1 MGTSTLT
8 NIGLSAMNA
17 QSAGLQTTGHNI
29 ANASVKG
36 YSRQDVTLATK
47 PGQWANG
54 AYYGRGVDVS
64 SVTRA
69 HDEYLTRE
77 ASSMQSLASMDST
90 QLKQIQSLESLFQP
104 GAQGLG
110 TVTSNFFDSLVDLGT
125 TPTDLS
131 ARQVVLSRAD
141 NMASRFAD
149 AGASINTLQSGITS
163 DLTSAVDNINSL
175 AQNIANV
182 NKQLAVTRGAAQ
194 PPNDLLDQRD
204 QLIAQLAAQINVSR
218 VDNTDGTT
226 SVFVAGG
233 QTLVNGIGSTA
244 MRLGQDPADP
254 TRSAVFMGQGASQR
268 LITEGTMGGGAVA
281 GLLKF
286 QNQDLVEGRNLIGR
300 LALAVGTAINTQQ
313 QLGISMEPPTGT
325 PPTRPFGSPFFEIAA
340 PQVLPNANNA
350 KGPPAGSVVVT
361 IDPANAKSVLPSD
374 YEFRQDPANAG
385 AWQIKRLS
393 DREPSW
399 VSAPLGQP
407 FDGMTITASNVQ
419 PGDTFLLQPVGR
431 AASGM
436 KSLISDPLKVA
447 AAAPLTATMNAANT
461 GTASVASLSVNAS
474 PLPVPGA
481 STEIAFTDNQGSYTW
496 TLRDISG
503 AVIGGGP
510 GTWTGG
516 QPIPTPPQDF
526 NGYTLNLNGVPKMGD
541 KLTVDPISST
551 SIGTNN
557 GNALAL
563 QSLRETQIMGTSTY
577 NQGWTDAMSQVGVRV
592 QTLNSASTISTAIS
606 EHAELQRSSQAG
618 VNMDEEAARL
628 IQYQQ
633 AYQAAAKV
641 LTVATAIF
649 DTLLQST
656 SR

>member
-36 YSRQDVTLATK
+36 YSRQEVTLGTK
-47 PGQWANG
+47 PGQWASG

-64 SVTRA
+64 SVSRA

-77 ASSMQSLASMDST
+77 ASNMQSLASMDST

-104 GAQGLG
+104 GARGLG
-110 TVTSNFFDSLVDLGT
+110 TVTSNFFDALVDLGT
-125 TPTDLS
+125 TPSDLS

-141 NMASRFAD
+141 NIAARFTE
-149 AGASINTLQSGITS
+149 AGATINTLQSGVTS
-163 DLTSAVDNINSL
+163 DLKSGVDNINSIAL
-175 AQNIANV
+175 NIANV
-182 NKQLAVTRGAAQ
+182 NKQLAATRGVAQ
-194 PPNDLLDQRD
+194 PPNDLLDHRD

-218 VDNTDGTT
+218 VDNSDGTT

-233 QTLVNGIGSTA
+233 QTLVNGISATS
-244 MRLGQDPADP
+244 MVLGQDPSDP
-254 TRSAVFMGQGASQR
+254 TRSAVFMGQGPSQR
-268 LITEGTMGGGAVA
+268 RIAEDTMGGGAVA

-300 LALAVGTAINTQQ
+300 LALTVGTALNTQQ
-313 QLGISMEPPTGT
+313 QLGISLEGPIGT
-325 PPTRPFGSPFFEIAA
+325 KNGPPFFSF
-340 PQVLPNANNA
+340 PTPLVLPNASNA
-350 KGPPAGSVVVT
+350 RDASGQALGSVSIT
-361 IDPANAKSVLPSD
+361 ISDATAVKPND
-374 YEFRQDPANAG
+374 YEMRQDPANAG
-385 AWQIKRLS
+385 AWQIKRLPET
-393 DREPSW
+393 DW
-399 VSAPLGQP
+399 LPLDLSKP
-407 FDGMTITASNVQ
+407 FDGMTITLQNVQ
-419 PGDTFLLQPVGR
+419 PGDRFLLQPVGR

-436 KSLISDPLKVA
+436 LSLISDPLKVA
-447 AAAPLTATMNAANT
+447 AAAPLTATMNSANS
-461 GTASVASLSVNAS
+461 GTASVASLAVTTS
-474 PLPVPGA
+474 PLPTPGA
-481 STEIAFTDNQGSYTW
+481 STEIAFTDNQGGYTW
-496 TLRDISG
+496 TLRDSAG
-503 AVIGGGP
+503 GVLGGGN
-510 GTWTGG
+510 GIWTGG
-516 QPIPTPPQDF
+516 QAIPTPPVDF
-526 NGYTLNLNGVPKMGD
+526 NGYTLKLNGVPKSGD
-541 KLTVDPISST
+541 KLTIDPISST

-563 QSLRETQIMGTSTY
+563 QSLRETKIMGGSTY
-577 NQGWTDAMSQVGVRV
+577 NEGWTDAMSQVGVRV
-592 QTLNSASTISTAIS
+592 QTLKAATDISSAVS
-606 EHAELQRSSQAG
+606 EQAELQRSSQAG